1 MALINTCIG
10 CGSKS
15 IDNLGTLGKLPNC
28 NHFELSQQAALDLPK
43 YELDLVKCSDC
54 ELVQVGTHLPVIEV
68 FSDDYPYFSS
78 YSKSWLDHC
87 KQAAKY
93 YKEKLNIGH
102 GSSVLEIGSNDGY
115 FLRYFSEC
123 KVVLGVEPT
132 KGPADAAKR
141 DGIKTRI
148 DFFNDDVAKEI
159 IKEEGQ
165 FDLILSNNML
175 AHTPDLKSV
184 LSGVRH
190 ALKENGKFIVEV
202 QYASD
207 MFLDGKFDTVY
218 HEHFCYY
225 TINSALNV
233 FEKNGLY
240 ISDVERLSTHGGSIR
255 LYASKQK
262 IAQSDR
268 LKSLIVKEIEQFSV
282 GNIYRQ
288 FFEKA
293 KKSKNN
299 FLKYISDNGPIVC
312 YGAPTKGNVFLNY
325 CGVTFESIKFTCDM
339 SPLKQNRYCPGSGI
353 PIHSVNKTM
362 YKEHS
367 AILILPWNIK
377 TEVIKQFNDY
387 GIGAKKFI
395 TTIPE
400 LEIT

>member
-1 MALINTCIG
+1 MN
-10 CGSKS
+10 KS
-15 IDNLGTLGKLPNC
+15 LFSSISDFKFEQPIFFIVLVVLTPNADSLFAPLLNCWPCLPY
-28 NHFELSQQAALDLPK
+28 HDVE
-43 YELDLVKCSDC
+43 YKC
-54 ELVQVGTHLPVIEV
+54 
-68 FSDDYPYFSS
+68 S

-87 KQAAKY
+87 KLAAKS
-93 YKEKLNIGH
+93 YKEMFNIGMD
-102 GSSVLEIGSNDGY
+102 SSILEIGSNDGY
-115 FLRYFSEC
+115 FLKYFNEC
-123 KVVLGVEPT
+123 SVVLGVEPT
-132 KGPADAAKR
+132 KVPGKAAIK
-141 DGIKTRI
+141 DGVKTKI
-148 DFFNDDVAKEI
+148 DFFNDDVAVEI
-159 IKEEGQ
+159 IEDHGQ

-175 AHTPDLKSV
+175 AHTPDLMSV
-184 LSGVRH
+184 LSGVRR
-190 ALKENGKFIVEV
+190 ALNEDGKFIVEV
-202 QYASD
+202 QYAAD

-262 IAQSDR
+262 VAQSDR
-268 LKSLIVKEIEQFSV
+268 LKRLIVKEIEQFSV